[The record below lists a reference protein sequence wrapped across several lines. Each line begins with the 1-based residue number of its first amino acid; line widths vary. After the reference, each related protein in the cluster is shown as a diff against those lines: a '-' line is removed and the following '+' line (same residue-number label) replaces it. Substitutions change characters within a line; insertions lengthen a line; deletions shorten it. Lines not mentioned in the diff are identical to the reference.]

1 MENGIIQTISAT
13 TCTAAVNPLSSSS
26 LSLPLPLSPPSSIT
40 APSRSEQHNS
50 NSNLNSNLNSQNG
63 ESSQKNDSERE
74 IVAKQDQNHA
84 DCNTKTDINN
94 TDSNIKDDKNNSS
107 KGPPNPHGSRH
118 QNNSN
123 NNNNKRRRGRK
134 QPTSVKVITP
144 VEGCSVCKIVQEDN
158 GPPKYKCPKCRASY
172 CSVVCCRQH
181 KTVCPGK
188 DGGQTTAATTTA
200 TMPGATTVAASNSNY
215 TIVNN
220 NTIKHGDDNDD
231 SDSEEE
237 EDDDDDSL
245 EEGFKI
251 TEDMKNALR
260 KSTWLRNELQDG
272 GLRDMIS
279 SVVRSGK
286 KFKKSQNNNN
296 NKIKKNKKKLKK
308 KKQKQQ
314 QQQQHCPHPHD
325 ELAAKRQDN
334 QNFDVFVD
342 KLLVLGD
349 VLERRQGDIIIRDV
363 GSPGGGGFI
372 NGTDIPP
379 RRNEEELEEWL
390 KRKWVHG
397 DLPQDLTLKPRPR
410 KLKVIPKF
418 EPVDVSSSEEE
429 DEDMNESQD
438 LKDDD
443 DDDDDD
449 IDNKSNNDDGDDEEK
464 SSSRCDDS

>member
-1 MENGIIQTISAT
+1 MENGINQTTSAT
-13 TCTAAVNPLSSSS
+13 TCTTAVNPLSSSS
-26 LSLPLPLSPPSSIT
+26 LPLPLSSPSSIS

-50 NSNLNSNLNSQNG
+50 NSNSNLNSQNG
-63 ESSQKNDSERE
+63 ESSQKNDSERG
-74 IVAKQDQNHA
+74 IVAKQNQDHA
-84 DCNTKTDINN
+84 DCNTKTSTNNNDINM
-94 TDSNIKDDKNNSS
+94 KDDKNNSS

-144 VEGCSVCKIVQEDN
+144 IEGCSVCKSVQEDS

-188 DGGQTTAATTTA
+188 DGGQTTAATTTTA
-200 TMPGATTVAASNSNY
+200 TILGAATVAANNSNY

-220 NTIKHGDDNDD
+220 NTIKHGNDNDD

-237 EDDDDDSL
+237 EEDDDDDDDDSL

-296 NKIKKNKKKLKK
+296 NRKKNHKFSNNNRK
-308 KKQKQQ
+308 

-349 VLERRQGDIIIRDV
+349 VLERRQGDIIIRED
-363 GSPGGGGFI
+363 GSTGGGVGGI
-372 NGTDIPP
+372 KGTDIPP

-397 DLPQDLTLKPRPR
+397 DPPQDLTLKPRPR

-429 DEDMNESQD
+429 DEDIMNESQD

-443 DDDDDD
+443 DDDHDD
-449 IDNKSNNDDGDDEEK
+449 IDS
-464 SSSRCDDS
+464 

>member
-1 MENGIIQTISAT
+1 VLIVGSFILSSSLLSITKKDKASLFMMMENDINQTTSAT
-13 TCTAAVNPLSSSS
+13 TCTAAVNPLSTS
-26 LSLPLPLSPPSSIT
+26 SLPLPLSSPASIT

-50 NSNLNSNLNSQNG
+50 NSNSNSQNG

-74 IVAKQDQNHA
+74 IIAKQNQDHA
-84 DCNTKTDINN
+84 EGNTKTGNNNDI
-94 TDSNIKDDKNNSS
+94 NIKDDKKNST
-107 KGPPNPHGSRH
+107 KDPPNPHGSRH
-118 QNNSN
+118 QNNSNN

-144 VEGCSVCKIVQEDN
+144 VEGCSVCKIFQEDA

-172 CSVVCCRQH
+172 CSVACCRQH

-188 DGGQTTAATTTA
+188 DNGGPTTATTT
-200 TMPGATTVAASNSNY
+200 TTTTIPGATTAAASSINF

-220 NTIKHGDDNDD
+220 NTINHGNDN
-231 SDSEEE
+231 DSEEE
-237 EDDDDDSL
+237 YDDDDDDSL

-279 SVVRSGK
+279 SVVRSEK

-296 NKIKKNKKKLKK
+296 NRNRNHKFSDNNRK
-308 KKQKQQ
+308 Q

-349 VLERRQGDIIIRDV
+349 VLERRQGDIVIREDGSTGGVV
-363 GSPGGGGFI
+363 GGI
-372 NGTDIPP
+372 KGTDIPP

-390 KRKWVHG
+390 KRKWDHG
-397 DLPQDLTLKPRPR
+397 DPPQDLTLKPRPR
-410 KLKVIPKF
+410 KLKLIPKF

-429 DEDMNESQD
+429 DEDEDMNDSKD
-438 LKDDD
+438 LKDD
-443 DDDDDD
+443 
-449 IDNKSNNDDGDDEEK
+449 EE
-464 SSSRCDDS
+464 